1 MSIFDDDLD
10 KIIRDRNLKEECYA
24 KDLSCTFS
32 AYGVIVEDKEDVL
45 TKKISEAYNLNLNY
59 KTSFA
64 KRAEKIIMK
73 AINPKLA
80 EHQSRAIYSI
90 DCRTLRKGDAYGWL
104 SGVANAR
111 IDPIVIIENVTQIP
125 DGDRA
130 IYDDPNYVANILL
143 RSWKNDDIYFGDLHI
158 DRRKFTVILTCPPED
173 ADILQRECGLC
184 SYSWIGDFDEY
195 VKDIQLIA
203 KKTVIG

>member
-1 MSIFDDDLD
+1 MGILDDFDTLSENAD
-10 KIIRDRNLKEECYA
+10 KYLENRIAIEHLLA

-32 AYGVIVEDKEDVL
+32 AYGVIVEDNEDIL
-45 TKKISEAYNLNLNY
+45 REKISEAYSLNHNY
-59 KTSFA
+59 TTSFA
-64 KRAEKIIMK
+64 KRVGEKIMK
-73 AINPKLA
+73 AINPELK
-80 EHQSRAIYSI
+80 EHQSRNIYSI

-104 SGVANAR
+104 SGIANAS

-130 IYDDPNYVANILL
+130 IYDDPNYVANLLL
-143 RSWKNDDIYFGDLHI
+143 RSWKNDDIYVGDLHI
-158 DRRKFTVILTCPPED
+158 DRRKFTVILTCQPED

-195 VKDIQLIA
+195 IEN
-203 KKTVIG
+203 